1 MPTSKVKGL
10 DEQLLEGG
18 GGPGVGGGGGGYRTG
33 KQGQSVNTQAAKNA
47 AKNDTSSA
55 DEMIKLDKMLTQ
67 KRELEAVKSKPER
80 QAAEKNAVTTQEG
93 GVKKTVYPY
102 AGPNEYKKGGM
113 TASKRADGIAQRGKT
128 KGKIV

>member
-18 GGPGVGGGGGGYRTG
+18 GGGGGYRSGT
-33 KQGQSVNTQAAKNA
+33 QGQSISAQAVKNA
-47 AKNDTSSA
+47 EKNKTSVS
-55 DEMIKLDKMLTQ
+55 DEMIKLDNMLAQ

-102 AGPNEYKKGGM
+102 VGPNEYSKGG
-113 TASKRADGIAQRGKT
+113 TASSRADGIAQRGKT
-128 KGKIV
+128 KGRMC